1 MNDET
6 KLNCAGE
13 FMTACENLTQMDQAI
28 RVLAVLIDDGVDSEF
43 LSGLAGA
50 LEFATAQVAGDEE
63 FQNKEYVSREFV
75 SDATTSVLEFC
86 HTYLVKAYEK
96 KVGRA

>member
-28 RVLAVLIDDGVDSEF
+28 RVLDDGVDSEF

-50 LEFATAQVAGDEE
+50 LEFAFAQVAGDEE

>member
-1 MNDET
+1 MSDEIEI
-6 KLNCAGE
+6 NCAGE
-13 FMTACENLTQMDQAI
+13 FMTACDNGNLAQMDQAI

-43 LSGLAGA
+43 LSDLAGA
-50 LEFATAQVAGDEE
+50 LEFVSAQVAGARLECVDEH
-63 FQNKEYVSREFV
+63 V
-75 SDATTSVLEFC
+75 SDATTSVLNFC

>member
-1 MNDET
+1 VRDVT
-6 KLNCAGE
+6 KINCAGE
-13 FMTACENLTQMDQAI
+13 FMTACESLTQMDQAI

-43 LSGLAGA
+43 LSDLAGA
-50 LEFATAQVAGDEE
+50 LEFVSAQKDECE
-63 FQNKEYVSREFV
+63 DWDRGLHAN
-75 SDATTSVLEFC
+75 LEFC